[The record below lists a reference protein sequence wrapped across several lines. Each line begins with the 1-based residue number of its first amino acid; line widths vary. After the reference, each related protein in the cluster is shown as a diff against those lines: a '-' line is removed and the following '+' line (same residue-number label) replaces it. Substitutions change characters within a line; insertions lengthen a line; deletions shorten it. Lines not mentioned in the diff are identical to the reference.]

1 MVCGVTFIMLML
13 MVGALRNPRTAGR
26 TRNGIKTEHVVN
38 ARRRAVFEKG
48 RGLRGLACCMATAST
63 GTAAVAVR
71 QLAKLPYE
79 TGLALQLSLARK
91 YKEARLDEVRTNLK
105 NYQNT

>member
-1 MVCGVTFIMLML
+1 MEQRRNMWSTRAATQFSRRGVACGTGMLH
-13 MVGALRNPRTAGR
+13 AS
-26 TRNGIKTEHVVN
+26 
-38 ARRRAVFEKG
+38 
-48 RGLRGLACCMATAST
+48 MAT

-91 YKEARLDEVRTNLK
+91 YKEARLDEVRTNLNLMRTIK
-105 NYQNT
+105 T

>member
-1 MVCGVTFIMLML
+1 MQSPRNGLQSDLHHVSCW
-13 MVGALRNPRTAGR
+13 VGALLNPRTGR
-26 TRNGIKTEHVVN
+26 TRNGTRTEHVVN
-38 ARRRAVFEKG
+38 ARRRAVFE
-48 RGLRGLACCMATAST
+48 RGAWLAGLACCMAT

-91 YKEARLDEVRTNLK
+91 YKEARLDEVRTNIL
-105 NYQNT
+105 T

>member
-1 MVCGVTFIMLML
+1 MLGGGVTKSQDEQDTERNKDGTCGQRAPPRSFRE
-13 MVGALRNPRTAGR
+13 GAWLA
-26 TRNGIKTEHVVN
+26 
-38 ARRRAVFEKG
+38 
-48 RGLRGLACCMATAST
+48 GLACCMAT

-91 YKEARLDEVRTNLK
+91 YKEARLDEVRTNIL
-105 NYQNT
+105 T